1 MKIVARIAIAV
12 IPGALI
18 TLALLGLMFAF
29 LATGT
34 QKLSEMGARKLADFV
49 QPQRQVTQYVRVAKP
64 EKKPAAAKASQNSTA
79 KLKIG
84 VGQGASRDSDYI
96 PVYVPQPSYPDEARA
111 AEVTGYAVVK
121 VTITTSGAV
130 KNPVLVEENP
140 ANAGFGAA
148 ALKAAH
154 KLKYSPRVVDGRPQE
169 VPDVQYKFT
178 FQIE

>member
-18 TLALLGLMFAF
+18 TIALLGLLFAF
-29 LATGT
+29 AATGT

-49 QPQRQVTQYVRVAKP
+49 QPQRQVTQYVRVARP
-64 EKKPAAAKASQNSTA
+64 EKPVAAEASQHPVARLNS
-79 KLKIG
+79 G
-84 VGQGASRDSDYI
+84 VGHSTGRDSDYI
-96 PVYVPQPSYPDEARA
+96 PVYVPQPDYPDEARA
-111 AEVTGYAVVK
+111 AGVAGYAVVQ

-130 KNPVLVEENP
+130 KNPLLVEENP

-154 KLKYSPRVVDGRPQE
+154 KLKYSPRVVDGRARE
-169 VPDVQYKFT
+169 VPDVRYKFT

>member
-18 TLALLGLMFAF
+18 TLTLLGLMFTF

-49 QPQRQVTQYVRVAKP
+49 QPQRQVTQNVRVAKP
-64 EKKPAAAKASQNSTA
+64 EQPAAAKASQNPVA

-130 KNPVLVEENP
+130 KNPVLVAENP
-140 ANAGFGAA
+140 ANAGFGPA
-148 ALKAAH
+148 ALKAAY